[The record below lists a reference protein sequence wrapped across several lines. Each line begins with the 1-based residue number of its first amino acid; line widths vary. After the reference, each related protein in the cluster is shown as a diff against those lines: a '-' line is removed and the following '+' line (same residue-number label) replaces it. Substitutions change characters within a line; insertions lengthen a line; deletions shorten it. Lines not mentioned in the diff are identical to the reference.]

1 MRILKV
7 KLVINPPYQKGYK
20 SRKEQKIMATNNFNF
35 DMNKYRAILAT
46 WNLIGQTLC
55 CIEADNMDLSHNDK
69 VREGLLRLT
78 KPLRKYSIKMID
90 ITSAKLDPL
99 PDENGMVITLN
110 GDTTLQFPLAPCEFK
125 EVSMETVT
133 AAIKKM
139 EDTKETTFFRDLN
152 RLTDVVTKLNK
163 IEKKKADDLLEEIV
177 GWSSAYDDINKILVT
192 NNDEYYRSL
201 GLKE

>member
-1 MRILKV
+1 
-7 KLVINPPYQKGYK
+7 
-20 SRKEQKIMATNNFNF
+20 
-35 DMNKYRAILAT
+35 
-46 WNLIGQTLC
+46 
-55 CIEADNMDLSHNDK
+55 
-69 VREGLLRLT
+69 
-78 KPLRKYSIKMID
+78 
-90 ITSAKLDPL
+90 
-99 PDENGMVITLN
+99 
-110 GDTTLQFPLAPCEFK
+110 
-125 EVSMETVT
+125 
-133 AAIKKM
+133 M

>member
-1 MRILKV
+1 
-7 KLVINPPYQKGYK
+7 
-20 SRKEQKIMATNNFNF
+20 MATNNSNF

-99 PDENGMVITLN
+99 PDENGMVILPCSSR
-110 GDTTLQFPLAPCEFK
+110 LLRVSLKKYLWKPL
-125 EVSMETVT
+125 
-133 AAIKKM
+133 
-139 EDTKETTFFRDLN
+139 
-152 RLTDVVTKLNK
+152 RLLLRKWKIPRKLR
-163 IEKKKADDLLEEIV
+163 
-177 GWSSAYDDINKILVT
+177 SSGISIA
-192 NNDEYYRSL
+192 
-201 GLKE
+201 

>member
-1 MRILKV
+1 
-7 KLVINPPYQKGYK
+7 
-20 SRKEQKIMATNNFNF
+20 
-35 DMNKYRAILAT
+35 
-46 WNLIGQTLC
+46 
-55 CIEADNMDLSHNDK
+55 
-69 VREGLLRLT
+69 
-78 KPLRKYSIKMID
+78 
-90 ITSAKLDPL
+90 
-99 PDENGMVITLN
+99 
-110 GDTTLQFPLAPCEFK
+110 
-125 EVSMETVT
+125 METVT